1 VVSGRQSTVVII
13 RAVNGQ
19 RIGRSLRA
27 LRHRLERRQVDVGR
41 VAGVSQ
47 DLVSLAERGLIGRLQ
62 VDTLGALADAVGA
75 ELVVGLRWRGGDLDR
90 LLDEGHAVLVGRTA
104 ESLEGA
110 GWIVRPEVTFA
121 IYADRGSIDLA
132 GWHPPTSTLLVVEV
146 KSELVSVEETLRRHD
161 VKARLGS
168 RIVEDRFGW
177 SPRGVARLLVL
188 PDDSTPRRRVRRHD
202 GVLLRAYPLRG
213 GAARVWLGAPVGAS
227 GSLLFLSLSPAT
239 RDRGRPRPVTRKRV
253 RRSPGDAG

>member
-1 VVSGRQSTVVII
+1 MII
-13 RAVNGQ
+13 RAVNRQ
-19 RIGRSLRA
+19 RIGRGLRA

-47 DLVSLAERGLIGRLQ
+47 DLVSLAERGRIGRLQ
-62 VDTLGALADAVGA
+62 VDTLWALADAVGA

-104 ESLEGA
+104 EMLEGA

-146 KSELVSVEETLRRHD
+146 KSELVSVE
-161 VKARLGS
+161 
-168 RIVEDRFGW
+168 
-177 SPRGVARLLVL
+177 
-188 PDDSTPRRRVRRHD
+188 
-202 GVLLRAYPLRG
+202 
-213 GAARVWLGAPVGAS
+213 
-227 GSLLFLSLSPAT
+227 
-239 RDRGRPRPVTRKRV
+239 
-253 RRSPGDAG
+253 